1 MRGTIEPRTVPGGV
15 EFPRVDPRVVGQRY
29 RSLFHAARVAPAKG
43 QLGFDGMR
51 RTDLQSGQSDTW
63 RYGDDIVVEEHVLVP
78 GPRSATEGA
87 GWLVGTSLDVRQGR
101 TTLSVF
107 DALRLADDPIAVT
120 NSRTAASIGSAFC
133 MIRSGL

>member
-1 MRGTIEPRTVPGGV
+1 MCGTIEQRTVPGGV
-15 EFPRVDPRVVGQRY
+15 EFPRVDPRVVGRRY
-29 RSLFHAARVAPAKG
+29 RNLFHAARVAPAKG
-43 QLGFDGMR
+43 QLGFDGLR

-87 GWLVGTSLDVRQGR
+87 GRLVGTSLDVRQGR
-101 TTLSVF
+101 TMLSVF
-107 DALRLADDPIAVT
+107 DALRLADVPIAVT
-120 NSRTAASIGSAFC
+120 NSRTAASIALAFC